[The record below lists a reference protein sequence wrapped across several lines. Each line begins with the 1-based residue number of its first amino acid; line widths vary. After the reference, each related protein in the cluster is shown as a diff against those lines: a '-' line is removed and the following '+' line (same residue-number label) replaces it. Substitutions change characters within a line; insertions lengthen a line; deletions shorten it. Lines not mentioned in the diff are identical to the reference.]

1 MAGIQTLVCRVALT
15 WDIWKDAPQTEQPR
29 QGKRAIAVGEKKRE
43 MGNCLVFEHIDE
55 KIFIQSDR
63 ASPFPA
69 KEVGIDLKV

>member
-15 WDIWKDAPQTEQPR
+15 WDIWKDALQTELPR
-29 QGKRAIAVGEKKRE
+29 RGKRAIIVGEKEKI
-43 MGNCLVFEHIDE
+43 GNCLVFEHIDE

-69 KEVGIDLKV
+69 KEVRIDLKV